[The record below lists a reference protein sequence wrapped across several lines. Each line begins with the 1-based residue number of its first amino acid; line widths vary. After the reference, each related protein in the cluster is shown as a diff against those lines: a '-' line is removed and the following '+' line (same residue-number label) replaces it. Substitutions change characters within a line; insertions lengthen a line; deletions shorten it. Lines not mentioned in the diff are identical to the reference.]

1 MTLDQLKYFET
12 AAQTLHIGRAAQLL
26 NISQPSLSI
35 SIKKLEAELEVPL
48 FQPEGRGIALTS
60 YGRELLP
67 YARSILQ
74 QTQAAKD
81 HLKKKAD
88 KLNMEIHFAYTASI
102 AYLCVPR
109 LFRNFMAAS
118 KEKYLIYSD
127 EMPSGHLFP
136 DRTGSGYCPD
146 SYHLSAFCSDPS
158 VLCPLCRPGLFL
170 SKRYTGASLCFLSHR
185 LSYVPPGLFS
195 VSET

>member
-60 YGRELLP
+60 YGKELLP

-88 KLNMEIHFAYTASI
+88 KLNMKSI
-102 AYLCVPR
+102 SPILP
-109 LFRNFMAAS
+109 
-118 KEKYLIYSD
+118 
-127 EMPSGHLFP
+127 
-136 DRTGSGYCPD
+136 
-146 SYHLSAFCSDPS
+146 
-158 VLCPLCRPGLFL
+158 
-170 SKRYTGASLCFLSHR
+170 LSHTF
-185 LSYVPPGLFS
+185 VFPGFS
-195 VSET
+195 ATLWLPLRKNI